1 MPNTDYDAVVVG
13 SGPNGLAAAIL
24 LQQQGLNVLIVEGK
38 DVIGG
43 GMRSAELTLPGFIHD
58 ICSAV
63 HPMAAASPFLGSLP
77 LADYGLRYID
87 PTVLAAHPLDGGTAA
102 ALYKD
107 IGQTAETLGIDRA
120 YYSDLIEPLVTSW
133 PDIVNDLLGPFGF
146 PKHPWKYLGFGLKA
160 GLPATLFS
168 KRFKGKELKAL
179 FAGMAAHSLLNL
191 DQLTTSAIALVLTM
205 AGHRSGW
212 PIVEG
217 GSQQLA
223 QSMAAYFCALGGK
236 IETGIWIRSL
246 AQLPKARAVFFDISP
261 KQLLAIAGHRFTSLY
276 RKQLS
281 RYRYGAGLFKIYWAL
296 SEPVPFIAE
305 SCRQAGTIHI
315 GNTFEEIAFSEKLVA
330 QGRHPEKPFVLFAQ
344 QSLFDASRA
353 PKGKQVGW
361 GYCHV
366 PNGSTKDM
374 TEQIENQVER
384 YAPGFRDLILARHI
398 TNTEDL
404 ENYNPN
410 YIGGDVNGGALD
422 LRQLF
427 TRPALRFSPYRT
439 SAKGLYICSASTP
452 PGGGVHG
459 MGGFHAAK
467 QALKDIFNVTI

>member
-1 MPNTDYDAVVVG
+1 MPNTDFDAVIIG

-24 LQQQGLNVLIVEGK
+24 LQQQGLKVLIVEGK
-38 DVIGG
+38 NHIGG

-63 HPMAAASPFLGSLP
+63 HPMAAASPFLRNLP
-77 LADYGLRYID
+77 LADYGLHYID

-107 IGQTAETLGIDRA
+107 ITQTAETLNIDKQ
-120 YYSDLIEPLVTSW
+120 YYADFVEPLVASW
-133 PDIVNDLLGPFGF
+133 PDIVQDILSPLGF
-146 PKHPWKYLGFGLKA
+146 PKHPRKYLRFGLQA
-160 GLPATLFS
+160 ALPASLFS

-179 FAGMAAHSLLNL
+179 FAGMAAHSLLDFN
-191 DQLTTSAIALVLTM
+191 QLTTSAIALVLTM
-205 AGHRSGW
+205 AGHHSGW
-212 PIVEG
+212 PIVRG

-236 IETGIWIRSL
+236 IETGIWIKSL
-246 AQLPKARAVFFDISP
+246 EQLPKTRAIFFDTSP
-261 KQLLAIAGHRFTSLY
+261 KQLLEIAGHRLTPLY
-276 RKQLS
+276 KKQLN
-281 RYRYGAGLFKIYWAL
+281 RYRYGAGLFKIDWAL
-296 SEPVPFIAE
+296 DGPVPFIAE
-305 SCRQAGTIHI
+305 SCRQAGTVHI
-315 GNTFEEIAFSEKLVA
+315 GNTFEEIAHAEKLVS
-330 QGRHPEKPFVLFAQ
+330 QGKHAEKPFVLFAQ
-344 QSLFDASRA
+344 QSLFDPSRA
-353 PKGKQVGW
+353 PIGKQVAW

-366 PNGSTKDM
+366 PNGSTRDM
-374 TEQIENQVER
+374 SEQIESQIER
-384 YAPGFRDLILARHI
+384 YAPGFRDLILARSL

-467 QALKDIFNVTI
+467 CALKDIFHIAL